1 MRLFSLSNILYKNLK
16 PSIENSTREKSLDPR
31 VHRLP
36 QLDFDGERQV
46 DSTDQLVSFEVFVQP
61 RKEKPFQHEG
71 SLRASDL
78 EMAFILAKETF
89 TRRFTCVALWV
100 VETQYVSISDLT
112 EFEENI
118 YDTLNP
124 ATLDGTGEWF
134 EIFEMPKRGKQ
145 HIHTGKVQARSAT
158 EALSSSKNLTKPGA
172 KACNLWAVP
181 VVYIRYTNDDERALW
196 DTLPEKKFRDATEYK
211 GGEKLKTF
219 LEKNK

>member
-1 MRLFSLSNILYKNLK
+1 LK
-16 PSIENSTREKSLDPR
+16 PRIENSAREKSLDPR

-36 QLDFDGERQV
+36 LLNVDGERLV
-46 DSTDQLVSFEVFVQP
+46 DNTDQLIAFEVFVQP

-71 SLRASDL
+71 SVRASDL

-100 VETQYVSISDLT
+100 VETQYILISDLK
-112 EFEENI
+112 EGDENI
-118 YDTLNP
+118 YDNVN
-124 ATLDGTGEWF
+124 AITLDGPGEWF
-134 EIFEMPKRGKQ
+134 EIFEMTKRGKQ
-145 HIHTGKVQARSAT
+145 HVHTGQLQ
-158 EALSSSKNLTKPGA
+158 ALSAADAFSIAKGLVKAGA

-181 VVYIRYTNDDERALW
+181 VARIRYTNDDESALW
-196 DTLPEKKFRDATEYK
+196 DTLPEKKFRDAAEYK

>member
-1 MRLFSLSNILYKNLK
+1 MFNKNLK
-16 PSIENSTREKSLDPR
+16 PTIENSTREKSLDPR

-46 DSTDQLVSFEVFVQP
+46 DPTDQLISFEVFVQP

-71 SLRASDL
+71 SLRACDL

-89 TRRFTCVALWV
+89 TRRFTCVALCV
-100 VETQYVSISDLT
+100 VETQYISISDLT
-112 EFEENI
+112 EGEENI
-118 YDTLNP
+118 YDSLSP
-124 ATLDGTGEWF
+124 SAVDGMGEWF
-134 EIFEMPKRGKQ
+134 EIFELPKRGKQ
-145 HIHTGKVQARSAT
+145 HVHTGKVQARSGA
-158 EALSSSKNLTKPGA
+158 EAFSSAKNLTKPDA
-172 KACNLWAVP
+172 KACNLWAIP
-181 VVYIRYTNDDERALW
+181 VAQIRYTNDDERVLW